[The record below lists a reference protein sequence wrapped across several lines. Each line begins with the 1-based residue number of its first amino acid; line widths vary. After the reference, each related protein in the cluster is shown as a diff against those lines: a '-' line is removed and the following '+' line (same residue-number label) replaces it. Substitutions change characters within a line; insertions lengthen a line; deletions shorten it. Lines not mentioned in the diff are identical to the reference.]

1 MPLYQASCPHCGEQ
15 VEYLRPYGRR
25 DETPLCPNDRTPT
38 VKQVTAPAFTPS
50 SWGDSKWA
58 GKYDKGLGVT
68 LRDKN
73 HREQVMK
80 SRGLV
85 EDTAYDQRNRL
96 DKAVSLNNDHERTV
110 KRYEHNLRE
119 AGGDKGLAIANTFPA
134 ND

>member
-1 MPLYQASCPHCGEQ
+1 
-15 VEYLRPYGRR
+15 
-25 DETPLCPNDRTPT
+25 
-38 VKQVTAPAFTPS
+38 
-50 SWGDSKWA
+50 
-58 GKYDKGLGVT
+58 LGVT